1 VIFRVGMRRLLRIII
16 LPVILAAFAGC
27 AYHLKTPVNESQVF
41 SSDPAGANI
50 SGEVFVK
57 IKTGEIRKASDATI
71 YLIPVTDYSRE
82 WFDHHIVHSQ
92 TVTGKDP
99 RSFPSVRA
107 ASVDTE
113 GHFLFQH
120 IPAGSY
126 YLTCTVQYQRSNF
139 RLGRMNFGLR
149 TPERSEAYA
158 EITVAPGQKA
168 DIIVTRPPA

>member
-1 VIFRVGMRRLLRIII
+1 MCRRFHIII
-16 LPVILAAFAGC
+16 LAAILASFAGC
-27 AYHLKTPVNESQVF
+27 AYHLKTPVPESAVF

-71 YLIPVTDYSRE
+71 YLIPMTDYSRE
-82 WFDHHIVHSQ
+82 WFEHHIVHSEK
-92 TVTGKDP
+92 VTGKDP

-113 GHFLFQH
+113 GQFQFQH

-126 YLTCTVQYQRSNF
+126 YLTCTVQYQRSNM
-139 RLGRMNFGLR
+139 RLGRINFGLR
-149 TPERSEAYA
+149 TLERSEAYA
-158 EITVAPGQKA
+158 ELTVAPGQNSN
-168 DIIVTRPPA
+168 IIVTRPPP